1 MQVHLH
7 VFKTTRMFPS
17 EPKSQLNM
25 NIDMRHVLVLSAHA
39 GFLQRNRC
47 RFTKDNIIK
56 NFRIWLQSD
65 MQDLRA
71 ITKDMQKSLR
81 FWFNMRFKRFKV
93 RLVCILYSNYSY
105 SL

>member
-39 GFLQRNRC
+39 GFLQ
-47 RFTKDNIIK
+47 
-56 NFRIWLQSD
+56 
-65 MQDLRA
+65 
-71 ITKDMQKSLR
+71 
-81 FWFNMRFKRFKV
+81 
-93 RLVCILYSNYSY
+93 
-105 SL
+105 

>member
-39 GFLQRNRC
+39 CFLQRNRY

-56 NFRIWLQSD
+56 KLPDLVTERHARSKCHNQRYSKISAVLVQHSVQAVLSQS
-65 MQDLRA
+65 
-71 ITKDMQKSLR
+71 
-81 FWFNMRFKRFKV
+81 FE
-93 RLVCILYSNYSY
+93 
-105 SL
+105 

>member
-17 EPKSQLNM
+17 EPKSLSNM

-39 GFLQRNRC
+39 CFLQRNRY

-56 NFRIWLQSD
+56 KLPDLVTERHARSKCHIQRYAKISAVLVQHAVQAVQSQTSMKLLLD
-65 MQDLRA
+65 TG
-71 ITKDMQKSLR
+71 I
-81 FWFNMRFKRFKV
+81 
-93 RLVCILYSNYSY
+93 
-105 SL
+105 